1 MCVYVFTR
9 LQGNNGV
16 IASIVPL
23 GNHNSCALNSAV
35 GLGCRLA
42 VEGLE
47 RSGRA
52 AGLLEAAGRRN
63 LRRARKAVTRAPG
76 PWQLRWRYK
85 TLKKKMR
92 EASHVGAEMQRAVM
106 TAASA
111 LERLQAL
118 VRGHDPVVSVLLL
131 LLLAAAAGA
140 LCVLGPR
147 AGLQLFGLFWL
158 RPPALRRRIPLSV
171 PSNLAARLT
180 PWYESPDGL
189 CLRDGRVGLTPRP
202 GTWKGK

>member
-1 MCVYVFTR
+1 
-9 LQGNNGV
+9 
-16 IASIVPL
+16 
-23 GNHNSCALNSAV
+23 
-35 GLGCRLA
+35 
-42 VEGLE
+42 
-47 RSGRA
+47 
-52 AGLLEAAGRRN
+52 
-63 LRRARKAVTRAPG
+63 
-76 PWQLRWRYK
+76 
-85 TLKKKMR
+85 
-92 EASHVGAEMQRAVM
+92 MQRAVM

-118 VRGHDPVVSVLLL
+118 VRSHDPVVSVLLL

-158 RPPALRRRIPLSV
+158 RPPALRRRIPRSG
-171 PSNLAARLT
+171 PSNLAVRLT